1 MPQPRKL
8 QDAYFRQ
15 AKAEGYLARSAYK
28 LKEIDERHRLF
39 RKGDRVLDLGCAP
52 GSWLQTAS
60 EAVGKTGVVVGIDLL
75 DTNPHATSWGEATIL
90 AEIGDAFAASPDHL
104 LAHIRN
110 DLNPG
115 RFFDVVISDMA
126 PNTSGHGDD
135 FASARLCRRV
145 LELLPDVLRP
155 GGNLTMKIFEG
166 ADYMDVVRETQAIFT
181 KAQGFKPR
189 ACREVSKETYIV
201 ARGFRPHAAPP
212 PKAPVRSG
220 PPDPKAGW

>member
-8 QDAYFRQ
+8 HDAYFRQ
-15 AKAEGYLARSAYK
+15 AKAEGYVARSAYK

-39 RKGDRVLDLGCAP
+39 RPGDRVLDLGCAP

-75 DTNPHATSWGEATIL
+75 ETNPIATSWGEAKVI
-90 AEIGDAFAASPDHL
+90 AEIGDAFNASAEHL

-110 DLNPG
+110 ELNPG

-135 FASARLCRRV
+135 FLSARLCRRV
-145 LELLPDVLRP
+145 LELLPEVLRP

-166 ADYMDVVRETQAIFT
+166 TDYMDVVRETQAIFAR
-181 KAQGFKPR
+181 AQGFKPH
-189 ACREVSKETYIV
+189 ACRDVSRETYIV
-201 ARGFRPHAAPP
+201 AKGFRPRAAAM
-212 PKAPVRSG
+212 PKAAARSG
-220 PPDPKAGW
+220 PPAPKPGW

>member
-28 LKEIDERHRLF
+28 LKEIHERHRIF

-75 DTNPHATSWGEATIL
+75 DTNPVATSWGEATVI

-110 DLNPG
+110 ELNPG

-166 ADYMDVVRETQAIFT
+166 ADYMDVVRETQAIFS

-220 PPDPKAGW
+220 PPDPKPGW

>member
-75 DTNPHATSWGEATIL
+75 DTNPVATSWGEATVI
-90 AEIGDAFAASPDHL
+90 AEIGDAFAASADHL
-104 LAHIRN
+104 LPHIRN

-166 ADYMDVVRETQAIFT
+166 ADYMNVVRETQAIFT

-212 PKAPVRSG
+212 PKAPTRSG
-220 PPDPKAGW
+220 PPEPKAGW